1 MMEEE
6 GMMTDITAMLEEMD
20 RSGVMMDD
28 NDEDEE

>member
-6 GMMTDITAMLEEMD
+6 GMMMDIMAMLEEMD

>member
-6 GMMTDITAMLEEMD
+6 GMMMDITAMLEE
-20 RSGVMMDD
+20 SGVMMDD

>member
-6 GMMTDITAMLEEMD
+6 GMMMDITAMLEEMD

-28 NDEDEE
+28 NNEDEE